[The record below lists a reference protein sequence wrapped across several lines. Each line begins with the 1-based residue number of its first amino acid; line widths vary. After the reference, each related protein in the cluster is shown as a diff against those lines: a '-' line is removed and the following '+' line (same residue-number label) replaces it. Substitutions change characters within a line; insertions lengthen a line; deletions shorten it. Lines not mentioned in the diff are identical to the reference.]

1 MRRWIFAASA
11 LVVAFTLMSL
21 AFDVAARRA
30 YGVERPWVGV
40 LARDLLPSSLSLA
53 VMPVL
58 LYLGSFAP
66 WFASE
71 TSVYRY
77 QVSGGGSGALGWVPA
92 AWRSLWYYQSGILKF
107 HEGLTN
113 AAGNHHPWESK
124 PWTWP
129 MGLRPMLYAVET
141 GPDRCGADECAR
153 VQMLIG
159 TPAIW
164 WAALP
169 VLAWAVWSFAG
180 RRDWRYGVVLV
191 AYGAAFAPWF
201 ANIDRQMYFFYATLM
216 APFLFIALVWFVISL
231 VFTTLAPGAVS
242 RAVARVQLSSLK
254 IFAIG
259 AFSFVLIAT
268 AVVGGSITLPNYL
281 SATIAFLGAV
291 VVLLGFVFGRVVL
304 QVSAG
309 KLIQKHFLAGNNR
322 SETLA
327 LLIGVL
333 AWTLVL
339 SLPYVWLIALF
350 VIFAA
355 GVGLVLTGKTSPKW
369 QNP

>member
-1 MRRWIFAASA
+1 M
-11 LVVAFTLMSL
+11 
-21 AFDVAARRA
+21 
-30 YGVERPWVGV
+30 
-40 LARDLLPSSLSLA
+40 
-53 VMPVL
+53 
-58 LYLGSFAP
+58 
-66 WFASE
+66 
-71 TSVYRY
+71 
-77 QVSGGGSGALGWVPA
+77 
-92 AWRSLWYYQSGILKF
+92 
-107 HEGLTN
+107 
-113 AAGNHHPWESK
+113 
-124 PWTWP
+124 
-129 MGLRPMLYAVET
+129 
-141 GPDRCGADECAR
+141 
-153 VQMLIG
+153 
-159 TPAIW
+159 
-164 WAALP
+164 
-169 VLAWAVWSFAG
+169 
-180 RRDWRYGVVLV
+180 
-191 AYGAAFAPWF
+191 
-201 ANIDRQMYFFYATLM
+201 
-216 APFLFIALVWFVISL
+216 WFVISL